1 MTDEERFDEILGE
14 LREFLLDLADLS
26 SSVMLIGGQ
35 VLAMESRRQGG
46 TGVISV
52 ETDTGTVVERGFSF
66 EPDLLFD
73 LDGSEFMAERLLE
86 VLRERNFKKE
96 TRDFRWS
103 KTLPSGQVMDLDLFA
118 PEGSEVSERLTRMTP
133 LPDARIALRRSQ
145 RISLKVDGK
154 SLSILLPDA
163 AGFLTMKERAKREQ
177 RPEKTKDCFDMFVYV
192 KLVGTEV
199 VRASLQAAG
208 DDGRVLEERLR
219 LLFWDKDSKGV
230 QDVLAY
236 ASGHDEDERALLAQ
250 AVVDLFQ
257 EVSGR

>member
-1 MTDEERFDEILGE
+1 VTDEERFDEILGE
-14 LREFLLDLADLS
+14 LREFLIDLGDLS
-26 SSVMLIGGQ
+26 LNVMLIGGQ
-35 VLAMESRRQGG
+35 VLAVESRRQGG

-73 LDGSEFMAERLLE
+73 INGTEFMAERLLE
-86 VLRERNFKKE
+86 VLRERDFKRE
-96 TRDFRWS
+96 ARDFRWS
-103 KTLPSGQVMDLDLFA
+103 KTLPSGQTMDLDLFA

-133 LPDARIALRRSQ
+133 LPDSRIALRRSQ
-145 RISLKVDGK
+145 RVSLKVSGK

-163 AGFLTMKERAKREQ
+163 AGFLTMKERAKREH
-177 RPEKTKDCFDMFVYV
+177 RPELSKDCFDMFVYV
-192 KLVGTEV
+192 KLVGTQV

-208 DDGRVLEERLR
+208 TDGQALESRLR

-230 QDVLAY
+230 QDVLTY
-236 ASGHDEDERALLAQ
+236 VSTHDAEERALLAQ

-257 EVSGR
+257 DIFGR